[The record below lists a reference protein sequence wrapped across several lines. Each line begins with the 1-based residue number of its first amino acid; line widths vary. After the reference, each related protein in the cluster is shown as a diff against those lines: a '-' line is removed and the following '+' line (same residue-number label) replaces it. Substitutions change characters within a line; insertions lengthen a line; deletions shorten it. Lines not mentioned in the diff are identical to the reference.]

1 MCSICTRKTTFIDPS
16 LYSNY
21 LLYLPYYIS
30 SVVCTHDGHHV
41 CKHTQH
47 ALLIFFNFNNNF
59 ETFIYLSSPNSSEF
73 GLNNLTG
80 ILLLEMTLKNSG
92 AHTIFSRRPKTDFVR
107 QRNNKQRS
115 QHPPRKCPSPIMYAP
130 PMLKTNP
137 NFTPTF
143 VTIDLFPINQHVTI
157 QTCHLSLMSRSK
169 PVICH

>member
-80 ILLLEMTLKNSG
+80 ILLSEMTLKNSG
-92 AHTIFSRRPKTDFVR
+92 VIDSKN
-107 QRNNKQRS
+107 QRIEK
-115 QHPPRKCPSPIMYAP
+115 K
-130 PMLKTNP
+130 
-137 NFTPTF
+137 FE
-143 VTIDLFPINQHVTI
+143 
-157 QTCHLSLMSRSK
+157 LSEATLSCRG
-169 PVICH
+169 H